1 MPANI
6 RVEVAYALPEKQ
18 YLQRVT
24 LDEGA
29 TVEQAII
36 ASGLLA
42 LRDDIDLAKN
52 KLGIYSRPVKLHD
65 EVHDGDRVEIYRPLI
80 ADPKELRRQRAEK
93 SAAKK
98 PAADRLS
105 AIKKA
110 LTERF
115 LLFRALLTGQRR
127 LVINVSQHTAAVE
140 GQGQGLLSHFL
151 VARLLTEDIEPG
163 IGAERIRH
171 HWRPQSIS
179 YLLLRHT
186 DTNFCYIVWCQIVT
200 LVDVRTVNHSFQSGT
215 ACGQHKKNRCG
226 SSQRFT
232 AHSDLIP
239 FWARAVRGSSVICR

>member
-93 SAAKK
+93 SAAKY
-98 PAADRLS
+98 PTAADRLS

-115 LLFRALLTGQRR
+115 LLFRALLTGQRG
-127 LVINVSQHTAAVE
+127 LVINV
-140 GQGQGLLSHFL
+140 G
-151 VARLLTEDIEPG
+151 
-163 IGAERIRH
+163 
-171 HWRPQSIS
+171 
-179 YLLLRHT
+179 
-186 DTNFCYIVWCQIVT
+186 
-200 LVDVRTVNHSFQSGT
+200 
-215 ACGQHKKNRCG
+215 
-226 SSQRFT
+226 
-232 AHSDLIP
+232 
-239 FWARAVRGSSVICR
+239 

>member
-1 MPANI
+1 MKEIFIERRENI
-6 RVEVAYALPEKQ
+6 LRIAVKVNNELVESIVEEQ
-18 YLQRVT
+18 N
-24 LDEGA
+24 DEP
-29 TVEQAII
+29 II
-36 ASGLLA
+36 G
-42 LRDDIDLAKN
+42 
-52 KLGIYSRPVKLHD
+52 
-65 EVHDGDRVEIYRPLI
+65 EIYKARVKNILPAINSIFIDMGLS
-80 ADPKELRRQRAEK
+80 KEGYMYYGNDLKDAN
-93 SAAKK
+93 
-98 PAADRLS
+98 
-105 AIKKA
+105 IKKA
-110 LTERF
+110 LIERF

>member
-65 EVHDGDRVEIYRPLI
+65 EVHDGDRVEIYHPLI

-93 SAAKK
+93 NAAK
-98 PAADRLS
+98 
-105 AIKKA
+105 
-110 LTERF
+110 
-115 LLFRALLTGQRR
+115 
-127 LVINVSQHTAAVE
+127 
-140 GQGQGLLSHFL
+140 
-151 VARLLTEDIEPG
+151 
-163 IGAERIRH
+163 
-171 HWRPQSIS
+171 
-179 YLLLRHT
+179 
-186 DTNFCYIVWCQIVT
+186 
-200 LVDVRTVNHSFQSGT
+200 
-215 ACGQHKKNRCG
+215 
-226 SSQRFT
+226 
-232 AHSDLIP
+232 
-239 FWARAVRGSSVICR
+239 